1 MLRLPLAA
9 LVFALSTALLCA
21 EEPNQLQKFI
31 DEAIKAGKGTV
42 TVPPGT
48 YTLPRGLM
56 LKDAKQ
62 IAIGGMDRDRCIL
75 KLPPLAFA
83 ECSTDIPPGGTE
95 IPTSRLQNVTVG
107 MRLWIEAPGAV
118 DKFTKKP
125 ANYHLATVKTVEPG
139 RILLTEPLRYAV
151 PAKTYIRDADA
162 ANLIEIRGKSDGI
175 LLANLTLDGGRT
187 PEDPPVRGHAQLC
200 AIFAAGAYDYE
211 EGPADPKVK
220 TVTVENCI
228 IQNCFGRGVAFYSVE
243 KVRVERCTFMDI
255 NDEAV
260 DFDHFTEKGEARG
273 NHISRCRVAFE
284 LNDAN
289 DILII
294 GNEVRGCDTGVNLWR
309 WCKQEDLNEG
319 NRIFNNAF
327 LNIAG
332 NAIQLGKDT
341 SLNSVAN
348 NDITGCGKNGIVIAG
363 EQQTVEDNRISD
375 VKGKDVAK

>member
-1 MLRLPLAA
+1 M
-9 LVFALSTALLCA
+9 
-21 EEPNQLQKFI
+21 

-48 YTLPRGLM
+48 YILPRGLM

-62 IAIGGMDRDRCIL
+62 IAIIGMDRERCIL

-83 ECSTDIPPGGTE
+83 ECSRDTPVGDTE
-95 IPTSRLQNVTVG
+95 IPTASSQNIAAG

-118 DKFTKKP
+118 DKFTKQP
-125 ANYHLATVKTVEPG
+125 TNYHIATVKAAEAGKIV
-139 RILLTEPLRYAV
+139 LTAPLKYAV
-151 PAKTYIRDADA
+151 PAKTHIRDADA

-175 LLANLTLDGGRT
+175 LLRSLTLDGGRT
-187 PEDPPVRGHAQLC
+187 VADPPVRGHAQLC
-200 AIFAAGAYDYE
+200 AVFAAGAYDYE
-211 EGPADPKVK
+211 KGPSDPKVK
-220 TVTVENCI
+220 SVMVEDCT

-243 KVRVERCTFMDI
+243 RGRVERCTFMDI

-273 NHISRCRVAFE
+273 NHINRCRVAFE

-309 WCKQEDLNEG
+309 WCKQEDLNIG